1 MITEHQE
8 LVKVEK
14 QLKVEKVVL
23 SQMQTKVEKEIS
35 HEVELEEMV
44 ELVLPVEV
52 VVPVVPVVEE
62 NGKMDLLQ
70 ELEVLVETLEQ
81 QSEEQLV
88 YPPLQLMQQFM
99 VLQLPVM

>member
-1 MITEHQE
+1 MTDYQD
-8 LVKVEK
+8 LVKMEV

-23 SQMQTKVEKEIS
+23 TQMQTKVEKEIS

-44 ELVLPVEV
+44 ELVLSVEV
-52 VVPVVPVVEE
+52 VVPVVQLVEE

-99 VLQLPVM
+99 VLQLPIM